1 MPDRFIILRVE
12 STAAIWATLI
22 MRGAFRGNRGGR
34 GWGTRGNRSRGRLY
48 WLWRHILQHC
58 HEINILKSTTHWIA
72 GDVPLKGLLPSAENV
87 MFFLPLYVWSTF
99 VKDHGCVQ
107 GKTTTIFLDALSAAL
122 TCFHN
127 ILTIQTSSCES
138 CFYTSWWFFTEI
150 WLYWKSQSSL
160 WSGEDHHS
168 WNVTVLL
175 PIPLGFCPTHG
186 EELRAVLTFCFHC
199 FLRKLLGSVVAF
211 LPSHRNEAPASHS
224 VQAMPAF

>member
-1 MPDRFIILRVE
+1 MKIQVQVHHLRNRQEDQKEMPDRFIILLVG
-12 STAAIWATLI
+12 STAAIWATLV

-48 WLWRHILQHC
+48 WLRRHILQHC

-138 CFYTSWWFFTEI
+138 CFYTSWWFVTEI
-150 WLYWKSQSSL
+150 WL
-160 WSGEDHHS
+160 
-168 WNVTVLL
+168 
-175 PIPLGFCPTHG
+175 
-186 EELRAVLTFCFHC
+186 
-199 FLRKLLGSVVAF
+199 
-211 LPSHRNEAPASHS
+211 
-224 VQAMPAF
+224 